1 VWKKARQIKIGT
13 GLMTNAELNKVCRWI
28 NEGGKLMIGRDASGH
43 QKIKIIHGPLG
54 MFVHRFLI
62 TDSEL
67 ENLKAMILTHMQ
79 AAAA

>member
-1 VWKKARQIKIGT
+1 MGM
-13 GLMTNAELNKVCRWI
+13 GLMTSAELNKVCRWI

-43 QKIKIIHGPLG
+43 QKIKIVHGPLG

-67 ENLKAMILTHMQ
+67 EKLKAMLLTNMQ
-79 AAAA
+79 SAAA